1 MATVLPP
8 PPKRQKVEAPSFT
21 RKDEIPAGLGDVRI
35 QFVERA
41 TGKPNGAP
49 VSVPIKDATV
59 RNLELLVN
67 SILGNVRKHFLTGL
81 GSCTKYMLQAQS
93 DRVPYSF
100 TLERSAAGSEVQELE
115 IAGDVFHAL
124 LEPGIRSSEDV
135 IRLHYSPQ
143 AVFRVRAV
151 TRSAASIPGHGDAI
165 LAAAFAPL
173 SSSRLVTG
181 SGDHTARIWDTET
194 GTPLFTLKGHTSW
207 VLVVSWSPDN
217 STIATGGMDGSVR
230 LFDPETGKALGQPLK
245 GHTKWVRSLAWEPFH
260 LAAPGHPRLASG
272 SKDGTVR
279 VWDATAR
286 RCEHVLAGHRG
297 GVSCVRWGGTG
308 TGRIYSASQDK
319 TIRAWDARSG
329 RLRDTLAAHAHWC
342 NHLALSTDH
351 ALRTAYHDHTG
362 AVPGTR
368 EEKVAKA
375 RERFREAA
383 LVQGAVVER
392 LVSASDDC
400 TMFLWHPESSTKPV
414 ARLMGH
420 QKQVNHVAFSPN
432 GLVIASAGFDNLV
445 KLWNAA
451 DGRFLHTLKGHVGPV
466 YMTSFSADS
475 RLLVSASKDTT
486 LKVWDCASGKQ
497 KEDLPG
503 HKDEVFAVDW
513 APDGSKVGS
522 GGKDKAVR
530 IWRH

>member
-8 PPKRQKVEAPSFT
+8 PSKRQKVEAPNPAQ
-21 RKDEIPAGLGDVRI
+21 KDQIPTNLGDVRI
-35 QFVERA
+35 QFVDRA
-41 TGKPNGAP
+41 SGNPNGAP

-67 SILGNVRKHFLTGL
+67 SLLGNVRGQSLSAQVVAK
-81 GSCTKYMLQAQS
+81 CILQAQS

-100 TLERSAAGSEVQELE
+100 TLERSTAGSEVQELE
-115 IAGDVFHAL
+115 IAGDVFHAVL
-124 LEPGIRSSEDV
+124 APGIKSSEDV
-135 IRLHYSPQ
+135 IRLHYRPQ

-151 TRSAASIPGHGDAI
+151 TRSAASIPGHGAAI
-165 LAAAFAPL
+165 LAAAFSPR
-173 SSSRLVTG
+173 SSARLVTG
-181 SGDHTARIWDTET
+181 SGDHTARVWDTET
-194 GTPLFTLKGHTSW
+194 GTPLHTLAGHSSW
-207 VLVVSWSPDN
+207 VLVVAWAPDD
-217 STIATGGMDGSVR
+217 SMVATGGMDGAVR
-230 LFDPETGKALGQPLK
+230 LFDPATGKALGPPLT

-260 LAAPGHPRLASG
+260 LAAPGRPRLASA

-279 VWDATAR
+279 VWDAAAR
-286 RCEHVLAGHRG
+286 RCESVLAGHRG
-297 GVSCVRWGGTG
+297 AVACVRWGGAG
-308 TGRIYSASQDK
+308 AGRIYSASQDK
-319 TIRAWDARSG
+319 TIKVWDPRGG
-329 RLRDTLAAHAHWC
+329 RLVDTLAAHAHWC

-362 AVPGTR
+362 AVPDAR
-368 EEKVAKA
+368 EDRVAKA
-375 RERFREAA
+375 RARFREAA
-383 LVQGAVVER
+383 LVDGAETER

-400 TMFLWHPESSTKPV
+400 TMFLWDPARASKPV
-414 ARLMGH
+414 ARLLGH
-420 QKQVNHVAFSPN
+420 QKQVNHVAFSPD
-432 GLVIASAGFDNLV
+432 GRLIASAGFDNLV
-445 KLWNAA
+445 KLWAAA
-451 DGRFLHTLKGHVGPV
+451 DGRFLHTLRGHVGPV
-466 YMTSFSADS
+466 YMTSFAADS

-513 APDGSKVGS
+513 SPDGSKVGS